1 MIIVKFRQDLLHYSF
16 AEKHSLRTDTE
27 LVTIL
32 LNGSHLTIIQIDNLP
47 MLAYKRC
54 LLFLEILRIYTGSRN
69 LLLFS
74 HFSSDLKIFAKVII
88 Y

>member
-1 MIIVKFRQDLLHYSF
+1 MIIVEFRQDLLHYSF

-32 LNGSHLTIIQIDNLP
+32 LDGSHLTIIQIDDLP

-54 LLFLEILRIYTGSRN
+54 LLFLEILRIYTYAAVF
-69 LLLFS
+69 LLFS
-74 HFSSDLKIFAKVII
+74 HADFDLKIFAKVII

>member
-1 MIIVKFRQDLLHYSF
+1 MIIVKFRQDLLHYSLT
-16 AEKHSLRTDTE
+16 EKYGLRTHTE

-32 LNGSHLTIIQIDNLP
+32 LDGSHLTIIQIDDLP

-74 HFSSDLKIFAKVII
+74 HFSSDLKILTKLII
-88 Y
+88 N

>member
-16 AEKHSLRTDTE
+16 TEKYGLRTHTE

-32 LNGSHLTIIQIDNLP
+32 LNGSHLTIIQIDDLP

-54 LLFLEILRIYTGSRN
+54 LLFLEILRIYTGTRN

-74 HFSSDLKIFAKVII
+74 HFSSDLKILTKLII
-88 Y
+88 N

>member
-32 LNGSHLTIIQIDNLP
+32 LNGSHLTIIQIDDLP
-47 MLAYKRC
+47 VPAHKS
-54 LLFLEILRIYTGSRN
+54 LFLLLQIFRIYP
-69 LLLFS
+69 
-74 HFSSDLKIFAKVII
+74 
-88 Y
+88 